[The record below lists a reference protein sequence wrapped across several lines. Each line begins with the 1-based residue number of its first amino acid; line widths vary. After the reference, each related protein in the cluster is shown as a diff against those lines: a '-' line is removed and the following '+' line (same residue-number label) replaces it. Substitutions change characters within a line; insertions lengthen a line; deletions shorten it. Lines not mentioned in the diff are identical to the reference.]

1 MQVYDR
7 TLSGL
12 AMELEFS
19 RIVNGKLI
27 RTVKGRPVKLSE

>member
-19 RIVNGKLI
+19 LIVSGKLI
-27 RTVKGRPVKLSE
+27 RTVKGQLVKLSK